1 MTQTAGHIPSTTDHL
16 ALAERLFSAVERG
29 DLDALRQLY
38 APTAEI
44 WHNTD
49 QQVQTLEQNLS
60 TIAWIAANVKDF
72 RYEDIQRQATE
83 TGFIEQHMTRGTGP
97 SGKEF
102 AIPACIVCTVVDG
115 RITRLDEYLD
125 SAHVAPLVG

>member
-1 MTQTAGHIPSTTDHL
+1 MTQIENRHSTIDNLH
-16 ALAERLFSAVERG
+16 LAERLFSAVERG
-29 DLDALRQLY
+29 DLDALRDIY
-38 APTAEI
+38 APDAEI

-49 QQVQTLEQNLS
+49 QQVQTVEQNLR

-83 TGFIEQHMTRGTGP
+83 TGFVEQHMTRGTGP

-102 AIPACIVCTVVDG
+102 NIPACIVCTVVDG

-125 SAHVAPLVG
+125 SAHVAALAG

>member
-1 MTQTAGHIPSTTDHL
+1 MTAIDNRQSQIDNLT
-16 ALAERLFSAVERG
+16 LAERLFSAVERG
-29 DLDALRQLY
+29 DLDALREVY
-38 APTAEI
+38 APDAEI

-49 QQVQTLEQNLS
+49 QQVQTVEQNLR

-72 RYEDIQRQATE
+72 RYEDINRQATG

-97 SGKEF
+97 SGQEF
-102 AIPACIVCTVVDG
+102 SIPACIVCTVADG

-125 SAHVAPLVG
+125 SAHVSALVG

>member
-1 MTQTAGHIPSTTDHL
+1 MTHTANPQPSTTHL
-16 ALAERLFSAVERG
+16 ELAERLFSAVERG
-29 DLDALRQLY
+29 DIEALREIY
-38 APTAEI
+38 APDAEI

-49 QQVQTLEQNLS
+49 QQVQTIDQNFR
-60 TIAWIAANVKDF
+60 TIGWIAKNVTDF

-97 SGKEF
+97 SGKDF
-102 AIPACIVCTVVDG
+102 SIPACIVCTVVDG

-125 SAHVAPLVG
+125 SAQVANLAG